1 MKLIL
6 PISFLAI
13 TGILFF
19 FIINPFYSEA
29 KQIKAD
35 VVTYNLALTN
45 STELQKTRDSL
56 LDKYKNI
63 KKEDIDRL
71 EHFLPSNIKNIE
83 LVLEIEKIANMHGM
97 PVKNIRFDSSKIVTT
112 PSQDVG
118 SNNTVTAENDPA
130 KELPYGIFPV
140 DFVVDGDYN
149 TFLAFLKDLELNLRL
164 VDVKS
169 IYFSVPPQTATTTGG
184 TTSPV
189 LYSYSF
195 KINTYWLK

>member
-19 FIINPFYSEA
+19 FIINPFYGEA

-35 VVTYNLALTN
+35 VATYNLALTN

-56 LDKYKNI
+56 LGTYKNI
-63 KKEDIDRL
+63 KKEDLDRL
-71 EHFLPSNIKNIE
+71 EHFLPNNIKNIE

-112 PSQDVG
+112 PSNDTA
-118 SNNTVTAENDPA
+118 SSDNTVAAENDPD

-140 DFVVDGDYN
+140 DFVVDGDYD

-169 IYFSVPPQTATTTGG
+169 IYFSVPQAAASVGGATIP
-184 TTSPV
+184 SI
-189 LYSYSF
+189 YSYSF